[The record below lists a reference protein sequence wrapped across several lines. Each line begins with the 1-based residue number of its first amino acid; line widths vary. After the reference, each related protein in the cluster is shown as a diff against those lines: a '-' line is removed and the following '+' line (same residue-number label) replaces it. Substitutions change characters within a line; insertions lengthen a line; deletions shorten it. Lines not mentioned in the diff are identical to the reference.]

1 MHAAL
6 HLVAQ
11 SPQLL
16 HLSESM
22 RTLNNENRLNK
33 PKIVPTGQIVL
44 HQVRPCFHAIIK
56 IIVSMTPERCPPCLV
71 QLKIIVSMTTAM
83 KRDEILKI
91 EVSTW

>member
-56 IIVSMTPERCPPCLV
+56 IIVSMT
-71 QLKIIVSMTTAM
+71 TAM
-83 KRDEILKI
+83 KRDELLKI